1 MQADISH
8 GLNMSPTTLQYCR
21 CKVKT
26 DETTTVY
33 CSKTALKGNISV
45 GLKTLSYR
53 FEKNIQT
60 PKMYKTM

>member
-1 MQADISH
+1 
-8 GLNMSPTTLQYCR
+8 MSPTTLQYCR